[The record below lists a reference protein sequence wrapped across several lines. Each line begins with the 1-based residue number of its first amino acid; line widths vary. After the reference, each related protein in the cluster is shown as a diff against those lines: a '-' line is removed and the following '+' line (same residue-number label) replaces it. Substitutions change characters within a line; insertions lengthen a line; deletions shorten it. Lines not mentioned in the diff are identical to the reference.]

1 MSLLLPYWRPL
12 LGTAGCWALFDIVEY
27 GLKQNDAAIFDSG
40 SETAYSRCL
49 GESPIRLTRGY
60 CGSSDHPML
69 ILDSILIF
77 QVSQTKM

>member
-40 SETAYSRCL
+40 SET
-49 GESPIRLTRGY
+49 GLTRGY
-60 CGSSDHPML
+60 YGSSDHPML
-69 ILDSILIF
+69 IWIPYSSWFRKPKCDRSDDS
-77 QVSQTKM
+77 T